1 MDGRLCLWG
10 HNRRTGETLTGHD
23 MSITRVIPIH
33 PYNIAITCGY
43 DKKACIYKFPP
54 SDPTSIPMSTSSSSS
69 SRSGVSSGVGR
80 TSSTRQSTYTSS
92 FSTSLKPYEY
102 LIGHSEPILECIVL
116 GPSSPSSFPTT
127 HYSTTTSTTSSTTS
141 ASDLRV
147 VTGDRNNILKLW
159 DLATGDVIST
169 YDNSSSSASSSG
181 RGRGN
186 GGGSTNKTGT
196 MITCLYSYYSSF
208 TTPNYHTK
216 GQNYDHHRP
225 TQFISGGMDG
235 CIRIYDSRQ
244 DQCVAFIPAHCSTIY
259 QPTTTATTTATT
271 TKSLTRPSS
280 GMKYNEDIYTSN
292 LSQQQSSKPPPRG
305 RNENGL
311 RPSCNPSYTCGDGG
325 ISDLADMY
333 HQLSLPSST
342 TSPVTAAAVATDTD
356 RYRGQLSS
364 SALSIPRKSLRP
376 SRLLQSTTSRPVSSS
391 TSSTYPIMADI
402 ATSRATSYTAT
413 ATSTTLSSMSGTMM
427 KGHPVTCL
435 SGMPDDPD
443 GHYLLSGGADGRL
456 LLIDLRRLSSSY
468 TSCADR
474 SRGGCIVAEYAQ
486 HKQGVHSTSVVSNDC
501 VYTGD
506 GAGQWICVCIVY
518 VYRAVYNTNLRI

>member
-10 HNRRTGETLTGHD
+10 HNRRSGDTLTGHD

-43 DKKACIYKFPP
+43 DKKACIYKFPS
-54 SDPTSIPMSTSSSSS
+54 SDPTSIPLSTSSSS

-80 TSSTRQSTYTSS
+80 VSSRRQSAYASS
-92 FSTSLKPYEY
+92 FSTSPKPYEY
-102 LIGHSEPILECIVL
+102 LIGHNEPILECIVL
-116 GPSSPSSFPTT
+116 GPSSSPFPTT
-127 HYSTTTSTTSSTTS
+127 TTHSSTTS

-186 GGGSTNKTGT
+186 GVCSNNKSGT

-216 GQNYDHHRP
+216 SQNYDHHRP
-225 TQFISGGMDG
+225 AQFISGGMDG
-235 CIRIYDSRQ
+235 FIRIYDNCQ
-244 DQCVAFIPAHCSTIY
+244 EQCVASIPAHCSTID
-259 QPTTTATTTATT
+259 QPTTSPTTTSTAKAVSRT
-271 TKSLTRPSS
+271 SS
-280 GMKYNEDIYTSN
+280 GMKYNEGIYTSN
-292 LSQQQSSKPPPRG
+292 LGQQHSFKPPPRG
-305 RNENGL
+305 RNETGL
-311 RPSCNPSYTCGDGG
+311 RPSSNPSYTGDGDGG

-333 HQLSLPSST
+333 HQLSLPSSST
-342 TSPVTAAAVATDTD
+342 TTTVNTADTH
-356 RYRGQLSS
+356 RGQLSS
-364 SALSIPRKSLRP
+364 SASSTPRKSLRP

-391 TSSTYPIMADI
+391 TSAVPPTMTGI
-402 ATSRATSYTAT
+402 ATSRATSYTAS
-413 ATSTTLSSMSGTMM
+413 ATSTATPVINGTTM

-435 SGMPDDPD
+435 SGLPDDPD

-468 TSCADR
+468 TSGADG
-474 SRGGCIVAEYAQ
+474 SRGGCIVGEYGQ
-486 HKQGVHSTSVVSNDC
+486 HKQGVHSISVVSNDC